1 MSARTLRGLKSPQR
15 KDLDGFNCNGLKEL
29 KDLHSN
35 NHVIHQIVSNFKY
48 LHIFFLFC
56 WSPELISPKSSYP
69 TIRIY
74 LHLSGSAS
82 TGIRLRDLSQWS
94 VAPEI
99 YRSKILRC
107 ERQRAKTPSCAVWEL
122 NFWTSDKKLPHINR
136 LTTAQP
142 TFVETFAKLA
152 RNQSVETFGKL
163 TYLLKHLESLLETN
177 LGKMNSQ
184 TSLGSLQRKRRKAME
199 MSHKGL
205 QLWKYLHQTM
215 HDLQIWISF

>member
-1 MSARTLRGLKSPQR
+1 MDSTMSARTLRGLKSPQR

-48 LHIFFLFC
+48 LHFFFVLLESRTYLTQILLSHDQNLF
-56 WSPELISPKSSYP
+56 
-69 TIRIY
+69 
-74 LHLSGSAS
+74 AS
-82 TGIRLRDLSQWS
+82 TRIRLRDLSQWS